1 MKSEN
6 THIHIHTHTANRLK
20 MGTFNKGNF
29 IDIKLIIVLV
39 SSVSGAKARYSP
51 FANNNS
57 KTCWKLGDIPLP
69 TSTSIPSRIYLFQF
83 HKNIMALLPNKKTHF
98 VSSFISFHQ
107 NKYKAYATK
116 NRSYNLKIQHFTQ
129 HLH

>member
-1 MKSEN
+1 
-6 THIHIHTHTANRLK
+6 

-29 IDIKLIIVLV
+29 IDIKLIILLV
-39 SSVSGAKARYSP
+39 SSVSGAKAKYSP

-83 HKNIMALLPNKKTHF
+83 HKNIMALLPNKKTILSLLLF
-98 VSSFISFHQ
+98 SFHQ

-116 NRSYNLKIQHFTQ
+116 NKSYNFKNSAF
-129 HLH
+129 HLEHPI